1 MNEASKYFILGFS
14 ALLPLINPPG
24 SALELLGII
33 GLDDQTPYK
42 TLARKVAF
50 NTALLLTVTGLVGPY
65 ILHFFGIS
73 IEILQLMGGL
83 VLVAMGWAMLNKQEG
98 KQESNDPHVRRAAVV
113 CVTKYWESQAFYPL
127 TFPITVGP
135 GSVAIMLT
143 LGVQARSLL
152 LTERLSAFAGLL
164 LSLIVMSVLVYFFY
178 AYAPMAAQK
187 VSPSVVQGF
196 MRIVAFLLICI
207 GGQIAWNGLHT
218 LFNSIRF

>member
-83 VLVAMGWAMLNKQEG
+83 VLVAMGWGMLNKQEG

-164 LSLIVMSVLVYFFY
+164 LSLIVMSVLIYFFY